1 MKLYPRSL
9 AVGVLS
15 ATLLIAAV
23 PAAQAR
29 SLDRHLVS
37 QPGSWFDAALS
48 WLSQQLVGAPQA
60 PAARSPQTK
69 YIPVS
74 RPPVGPQPMTSSC
87 IDPNGQPKPCNGA
100 GAGGGI

>member
-15 ATLLIAAV
+15 AALLIAAA

-29 SLDRHLVS
+29 SFDRHIVS
-37 QPGSWFDAALS
+37 QPTSWFDAALS
-48 WLSQQLVGAPQA
+48 WLSEQLVAAPHA

-69 YIPVS
+69 SIPVS
-74 RPPVGPQPMTSSC
+74 KPLPQPMTSSC
-87 IDPNGQPKPCNGA
+87 IDPNGQPKPCG
-100 GAGGGI
+100 GTGTGGGGI